1 MMVGEENRGEVVV
14 PTERIRKGLPINKG
28 VANELGSIG
37 VPGFANGAMINGG
50 GGANV
55 GTGTEGRVVRANEAS
70 QQVKDSGMVGGR
82 FHRTYGKGSA
92 FADAGGFGGAG
103 RMATGGAAMS
113 GLSSAFSTWQQ
124 GGTSDQIMASGLTS
138 ALSSGVGLGATA
150 LLAPVLGPFAP
161 MVGGMI
167 GSVVGKHAGPWIS
180 KKMGA
185 DDPKFGK
192 YRKQA
197 MQLMKTHV
205 KNRMPFE
212 PGIPHG
218 LGKAMT
224 MGIGGRFG
232 KPTNKSQA
240 DMRND
245 LMKNFPN
252 LSNRESIGFTNMMLG
267 SESNPKAYSY
277 FNKDFG
283 LPQPMEFAKGGVVN
297 RPTNAII
304 GEAGPEAVIPL
315 ENSELVKEMREIRKA
330 TQQLV
335 KIIGDG
341 KTTINLDGRVLAES
355 TGLQM
360 YDIANGL

>member
-1 MMVGEENRGEVVV
+1 
-14 PTERIRKGLPINKG
+14 
-28 VANELGSIG
+28 
-37 VPGFANGAMINGG
+37 
-50 GGANV
+50 
-55 GTGTEGRVVRANEAS
+55 
-70 QQVKDSGMVGGR
+70 
-82 FHRTYGKGSA
+82 
-92 FADAGGFGGAG
+92 
-103 RMATGGAAMS
+103 
-113 GLSSAFSTWQQ
+113 
-124 GGTSDQIMASGLTS
+124 
-138 ALSSGVGLGATA
+138 LGATA
-150 LLAPVLGPFAP
+150 LLTPVLGPFAP

-167 GSVVGKHAGPWIS
+167 GSVVGKYAGPWIS

-197 MQLMKTHV
+197 MRLMKTHV

-252 LSNRESIGFTNMMLG
+252 LSNREAIGFTNMMLG
-267 SESNPKAYSY
+267 GESNPKAYSY

-283 LPQPMEFAKGGVVN
+283 LPQAMQFAKGGVVN